1 MIKEFVNRALR
12 GVRIKDSFIQNYALV
27 LSGTGL
33 NIAIQILVSPIL
45 TRIYGPEAYGIFSIF
60 NALCTNLALLAT
72 LRLPQAILLP
82 KLENDFSALVRL
94 SLTSA
99 LSVSVLLFFVLY
111 FFGSQVLNFFQ
122 ADGLLTVY
130 YLIPIMVFLISL
142 NQVLGQWQY
151 RLNAF
156 KKSVTIDTGILV
168 GVRLFNLTFG
178 WLSSGLSIGLVAGDI
193 LGKTIGSILSWKF
206 IIKQR
211 IKLLFQKIP
220 EEQLKKTLKE
230 YRQYPIY
237 NLPGVWINMVSDQLP
252 VFFFSHLFGLKTIGL
267 LALATS
273 MLDLPKRL
281 LAYSVTSIFY
291 KKAVELKEKSG
302 VELQQFVSQILYS
315 FLALSLVPYALVIVY
330 GPELF
335 SFVFGPDWTL
345 SGRLAQYIA
354 LYSILE
360 LLYISLDSIYYV
372 LREEK
377 KMFYFQLATF
387 ASRLFALSI
396 ALIGSF
402 PLEKSVLCLV
412 IVNVVLY
419 GSQLSYVLKLLGLN
433 WWKYLLNIII
443 LVMMTIGVFYSI
455 RTVFV
460 N

>member
-1 MIKEFVNRALR
+1 MIKEFINKALQ
-12 GVRIKDSFIQNYALV
+12 GVRIKDSFIQNYAVV

-72 LRLPQAILLP
+72 MRLPQAILLP
-82 KLENDFSALVRL
+82 KLENDFSALMRL
-94 SLTSA
+94 SLLSA
-99 LSVSVLLFFVLY
+99 LIVSVLLFFVLY
-111 FFGSQVLNFFQ
+111 VFGSHVLSFFQ
-122 ADGLLTVY
+122 ADGLIEFY

-156 KKSVTIDTGILV
+156 KKSVTIDTGVLV
-168 GVRLFNLTFG
+168 GVRIFNLTFG
-178 WLSSGLSIGLVAGDI
+178 WLSNGFSIGLVAGDM
-193 LGKTIGSILSWKF
+193 LGKTIGSVLSWKF

-211 IKLLFQKIP
+211 IKHLFQSIP
-220 EEQLKKTLKE
+220 NDQLKKTLKE

-281 LAYSVTSIFY
+281 LAYSVSSIFY
-291 KKAVELKEKSG
+291 KKAVELKEKSKG
-302 VELQQFVSQILYS
+302 ELQQFVSQMLYS
-315 FLALSLVPYALVIVY
+315 FLALSLVPYALVVVF

-345 SGRLAQYIA
+345 SGTLAQYIA
-354 LYSILE
+354 IYSILE

-377 KMFYFQLATF
+377 KMFFFQLATF
-387 ASRLFALSI
+387 TARFSVLSI
-396 ALIGSF
+396 AFVGSF
-402 PLEKSVLCLV
+402 TLEKSVLCLV
-412 IVNVVLY
+412 VVNAVLY
-419 GSQLSYVLKLLGLN
+419 GSQLSYILRLLGLK
-433 WWKYLLNIII
+433 WWKYLLNIVTLVIMTFGALYGIKI
-443 LVMMTIGVFYSI
+443 L
-455 RTVFV
+455 FV

>member
-1 MIKEFVNRALR
+1 LIKQFVNRALQ

-72 LRLPQAILLP
+72 MRLPQALLLP
-82 KLENDFSALVRL
+82 KLENDFSALIRL
-94 SLTSA
+94 SLLSA
-99 LSVSVLLFFVLY
+99 LVVSVLLFFVLY
-111 FFGSQVLNFFQ
+111 FFGSHVLNFFQ
-122 ADGLLTVY
+122 ADGLLAVY

-151 RLNAF
+151 RLSAF
-156 KKSVTIDTGILV
+156 RRSVTIDTGVLV

-193 LGKTIGSILSWKF
+193 LGKTIGSVLSWKF
-206 IIKQR
+206 IIKDR
-211 IKLLFQKIP
+211 IELLFKKIP
-220 EEQLKKTLKE
+220 EDQLKKTLRE
-230 YRQYPIY
+230 YRQYPMY

-281 LAYSVTSIFY
+281 LAYSVSSIFY
-291 KKAVELKEKSG
+291 KKVVELKEKSG
-302 VELQQFVSQILYS
+302 AELQQFVSRMLYS
-315 FLALSLVPYALVIVY
+315 FLAVSLVPYTLVIVF

-335 SFVFGPDWTL
+335 SLVFGRDWAL
-345 SGRLAQYIA
+345 SGRLAQFIA

-377 KMFYFQLATF
+377 KMFFFQLATF
-387 ASRLFALSI
+387 MARFSVLSI
-396 ALIGSF
+396 AFVGSLT
-402 PLEKSVLCLV
+402 LEKSVLCLV
-412 IVNVVLY
+412 IVNAILY
-419 GSQLSYVLKLLGLN
+419 GSQLSYILRLLGLK
-433 WWKYLLNIII
+433 WWKYLLNIIT
-443 LVMMTIGVFYSI
+443 LVVVAIVALYGI
-455 RTVFV
+455 KTVFV